1 VDESVLRRS
10 VVTMSPAKL
19 RCVVVD
25 DDREFLEQVRRWFW
39 ISCTDFEVCPFA
51 NSVEALDYLRRERV
65 DLIVTA
71 YLVPAID
78 GLQLI
83 SIVRAFNAHV
93 PICMTSRVPIQDAA
107 LARGA
112 TAFVSKARL
121 WSQLG
126 SLLRK
131 LREREALAA

>member
-1 VDESVLRRS
+1 M
-10 VVTMSPAKL
+10 TPAKL

-25 DDREFLEQVRRWFW
+25 DDHEFMDQVKRWFL
-39 ISCTDFEVCPFA
+39 ISCSDFEVLPFA
-51 NSVEALDYLRRERV
+51 NSVEALDYVRRERV

-93 PICMTSRVPIQDAA
+93 PICMTSSVPIRAAA

-112 TAFVSKARL
+112 TAFCSKAGL
-121 WSQLG
+121 WTHLG
-126 SLLRK
+126 GLLGRF
-131 LREREALAA
+131 RERAAAFAA